1 VPELYPEIEPYDHG
15 MLEASHGNRVYWE
28 TCGNPA
34 GKPALVL
41 HGGPGS
47 GCTPWQR
54 RLFDPAAYRI
64 VLFDQRGCG
73 RSTPHAARHDTDLA
87 GNTTHHLIA
96 DIEAL
101 RETLGI
107 GAWLVWGGS
116 FGSALALAYAE
127 QYPARV
133 TEMVLWGIATGRRSE
148 TDWLFRGG
156 VAAFFPDQWQQ
167 LLDALPEADRDGDP
181 VAGFRR
187 LLNDPD
193 MQVRRRAADAW
204 CLWESAT
211 PDWPPR
217 PGLAD
222 RYTDPDF
229 ALAFARLVT
238 HYAHHELW
246 IEDGSLLRGAGA
258 LGAIPGILVQGRF
271 DFQSPLESAWALHR
285 AWPGS
290 ELIVIDQAGHSAGH
304 AAVRGALIAATSRLA
319 TR

>member
-1 VPELYPEIEPYDHG
+1 VAEQYPEIEPYAQG
-15 MLEASHGNRVYWE
+15 TLEASHGHRVYWE

-47 GCTPWQR
+47 GCTPWHR
-54 RLFDPAAYRI
+54 RLFDPSAYRI

-73 RSTPHAARHDTDLA
+73 RSTPHAARHDTDLDS
-87 GNTTHHLIA
+87 NTTDHLIA

-101 RETLGI
+101 RAMLGI
-107 GAWLVWGGS
+107 EAWLVWGGS
-116 FGSALALAYAE
+116 FGSELALAYAE
-127 QYPARV
+127 RYPARV

-148 TDWLFRGG
+148 ADWLFRGG
-156 VAAFFPDQWQQ
+156 VAAFFPEQWQR
-167 LLDALPEADRDGDP
+167 LLDALPEADRGGDP
-181 VAGFRR
+181 VAAFRR

-193 MQVRRRAADAW
+193 MEVRRRAADAW

-217 PGLAD
+217 PGLAE
-222 RYTDPDF
+222 RYADPEF
-229 ALAFARLVT
+229 ALGFARLVT
-238 HYAHHELW
+238 HYVHHDLW

-258 LGAIPGILVQGRF
+258 LAAIPGVLIQGRF
-271 DFQSPLESAWALHR
+271 DFQSPLGSAWALHH

-290 ELIVIDQAGHSAGH
+290 ELIVIDEAGHSPGT
-304 AAVRGALIAATSRLA
+304 AAVRSALIAATDGFA
-319 TR
+319 TG